1 MKLKFL
7 VSACCLLLTFVA
19 WAMTDADAILLKLQK
34 KYESIRDASVTFTQ
48 IVRFGVTNAEQSFTG
63 KLLMK
68 KEKKY
73 RLELEQQTIVTDG
86 KSVWSFSKLNNQ
98 ILIDKYKED
107 PRSFT
112 PDRVLV
118 NVPNEY
124 NSVMMGSE
132 KLKDRE
138 TTIVKLIPKNTASNI
153 KWMKVWVDTDDWL
166 MKKIQVFDISDN
178 LMTYFVEDLK
188 LNSGLADSTFQFDIP
203 PDVEVIDLR

>member
-7 VSACCLLLTFVA
+7 VSACCLLLTFVV
-19 WAMTDADAILLKLQK
+19 WAKTDADAILSKLQK
-34 KYESIRDASVTFTQ
+34 KYESISDASVTFTQ

-98 ILIDKYKED
+98 ILIDKFKED

-124 NSVMMGSE
+124 NSLIIGSE
-132 KLKDRE
+132 KLKNRE
-138 TTIVKLIPKNTASNI
+138 TTIVKLIPKSTSSNI
-153 KWMKVWVDTDDWL
+153 KWMKVWADTDDWL
-166 MKKIQVFDISDN
+166 MKKIQVLDISEN

-203 PDVEVIDLR
+203 SGVEVIDLR

>member
-1 MKLKFL
+1 M
-7 VSACCLLLTFVA
+7 
-19 WAMTDADAILLKLQK
+19 K
-34 KYESIRDASVTFTQ
+34 KYESIRDASITFTQ

>member
-1 MKLKFL
+1 
-7 VSACCLLLTFVA
+7 
-19 WAMTDADAILLKLQK
+19 
-34 KYESIRDASVTFTQ
+34 
-48 IVRFGVTNAEQSFTG
+48 
-63 KLLMK
+63 
-68 KEKKY
+68 
-73 RLELEQQTIVTDG
+73 
-86 KSVWSFSKLNNQ
+86 
-98 ILIDKYKED
+98 
-107 PRSFT
+107 
-112 PDRVLV
+112 
-118 NVPNEY
+118 
-124 NSVMMGSE
+124 